1 MGFLLRKSG
10 YLVAV
15 AFLGLCAFVILRGPQ
30 GMPSLVEKRKEIQ
43 AMQELN
49 ADLQN
54 QIEKKRARIER
65 LKTSEAEQELEIR
78 ERLKLLRKGETR
90 FITPEAPASSAQ

>member
-1 MGFLLRKSG
+1 MGFLLRKGG

-15 AFLGLCAFVILRGPQ
+15 TFLGLCAFVILRGPQ

-49 ADLQN
+49 ADLQSK
-54 QIEKKRARIER
+54 IELKRSRIER

-90 FITPEAPASSAQ
+90 FITPEGPASSAQ

>member
-1 MGFLLRKSG
+1 MRFLLRKSG

-30 GMPSLVEKRKEIQ
+30 GMPSLVAKRREIQ
-43 AMQELN
+43 ALQEQN
-49 ADLQN
+49 ADLQS
-54 QIEKKRARIER
+54 QIERKRSRIER

-90 FITPEAPASSAQ
+90 FITPEGVPSTEQ

>member
-30 GMPSLVEKRKEIQ
+30 GMPSLIEKRKEIQ

-49 ADLQN
+49 ADLQS
-54 QIEKKRARIER
+54 QIEQKRARIER

-78 ERLKLLRKGETR
+78 DRLKLLRKGETR